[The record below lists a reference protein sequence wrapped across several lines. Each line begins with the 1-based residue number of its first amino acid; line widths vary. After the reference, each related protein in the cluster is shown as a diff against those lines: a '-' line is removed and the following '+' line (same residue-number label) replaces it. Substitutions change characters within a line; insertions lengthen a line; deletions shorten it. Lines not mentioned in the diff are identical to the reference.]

1 MHAHTPVQAV
11 NIWAVFTVTSYR
23 ASLFSLS
30 NSHKKPQHCVT
41 RPQIWNVCRT
51 NSDVVT
57 WFTDYLFSLLTVN
70 IFLPAL
76 SLGSSGPETLGF
88 ATALWDPMQNH
99 TENHLWLHSQW
110 WESRRCCTPVLR
122 DTQTPWGV
130 GIEALRRRLW
140 KAPWQTGK
148 MCWLLCSEVHAVGEE
163 ANGDQRNKVKTRG
176 WLMSK

>member
-30 NSHKKPQHCVT
+30 NSHKKPQRCVT

-57 WFTDYLFSLLTVN
+57 WFIDYLFSLLTVN

-99 TENHLWLHSQW
+99 TVMTSQSMMRKQKMLHS
-110 WESRRCCTPVLR
+110 ETHRHLEVLASRPCGEGYEKPHGRRVRCAGCCV
-122 DTQTPWGV
+122 
-130 GIEALRRRLW
+130 
-140 KAPWQTGK
+140 
-148 MCWLLCSEVHAVGEE
+148 
-163 ANGDQRNKVKTRG
+163 QRS
-176 WLMSK
+176 MQ